1 MNQRTLDI
9 STNNLKNFY
18 TCSSGLFSP
27 SVNTKSPHYVYKTHS
42 VSYLA
47 LDKHLILG
55 SLQTYRVGRW
65 TLTLFVLAYSR
76 LSLTQV
82 LIMMYTDY
90 SKFNMRRKTWQHRSC
105 CGEKTSLFFMLWFIH
120 HSWLDLI
127 LLPPSSCPVY
137 FPQCNLLDCIS
148 AHPFLKFFL
157 FPSFAY
163 ITHRAY
169 CVIRLAY
176 RLPPIPWILL
186 ISILFPF

>member
-82 LIMMYTDY
+82 LIMMYTD
-90 SKFNMRRKTWQHRSC
+90 
-105 CGEKTSLFFMLWFIH
+105 CGEKTSLFLMLWFIH

-127 LLPPSSCPVY
+127 LLPQSSCPVY
-137 FPQCNLLDCIS
+137 FPQCNLLFDCIS
-148 AHPFLKFFL
+148 AHQFLKFFL

-176 RLPPIPWILL
+176 RLPPVP
-186 ISILFPF
+186 

>member
-1 MNQRTLDI
+1 MLYFNFNWIKRTLDI

-105 CGEKTSLFFMLWFIH
+105 CGEKTSLFLMLWFIH

-127 LLPPSSCPVY
+127 LLPQSSCPLY
-137 FPQCNLLDCIS
+137 FPQCNLLLI
-148 AHPFLKFFL
+148 AF
-157 FPSFAY
+157 
-163 ITHRAY
+163 
-169 CVIRLAY
+169 
-176 RLPPIPWILL
+176 LL
-186 ISILFPF
+186 IHSLNSSYFRPLHTSLIGLTAS

>member
-1 MNQRTLDI
+1 MFAFNDNMHIYQCFI
-9 STNNLKNFY
+9 SILIESAYFRHQYKQFKEFY

-55 SLQTYRVGRW
+55 SYFSTELDVG
-65 TLTLFVLAYSR
+65 LCLSIAYSR

-82 LIMMYTDY
+82 LIMMYTDC

-137 FPQCNLLDCIS
+137 FPQCNLLLI
-148 AHPFLKFFL
+148 AF
-157 FPSFAY
+157 
-163 ITHRAY
+163 
-169 CVIRLAY
+169 
-176 RLPPIPWILL
+176 LL
-186 ISILFPF
+186 INSLNSSYFRPLHFTLHS